1 MGVLLLRTYE
11 FSLRRPLL
19 CCSSGAIKRH
29 RLEKIEPAIS
39 YEHFVEDLDGGD
51 SFTTSL
57 IEILVK
63 EVADRHHRQNATER
77 GLIGDRTARALR
89 RLSNPTTTYRERY
102 SWRGTGGRRGVDLAD
117 YLSRPPDEL
126 DMDEEA
132 DELEELE
139 QYGLVPLEGTRVN
152 TEMYDAYRSHT
163 SRPNPSTAYRAFSPA
178 FYTVPA
184 PPPAP
189 TPDSPSDRVLPPL
202 LDSPPAPRLGGLT
215 LPSASGLLHTSLTR
229 QPSVR
234 RPVRSRT
241 ADFSDFSARRRNSS
255 RQPADEEGPS
265 RMDTSSTFTGSHFSA
280 PREDS
285 DPPPPGPPGQARRF
299 FPFRP
304 RRFEVIP
311 TPPRPAP
318 STGEDWLFPPVPWS
332 SASSDRTAPSAP
344 DSQVGEERSQAPRLR
359 RGGLRAPESMLSRH
373 ASRPTTAEI
382 VLRVSEQ
389 MDAIEAAEAERAE
402 QTRSVS
408 EEILQSIGGP

>member
-1 MGVLLLRTYE
+1 
-11 FSLRRPLL
+11 
-19 CCSSGAIKRH
+19 
-29 RLEKIEPAIS
+29 
-39 YEHFVEDLDGGD
+39 VEDLDGGD

-63 EVADRHHRQNATER
+63 EVADRHHRQNATDR

-102 SWRGTGGRRGVDLAD
+102 TWRATSGRRAVDLSD

-126 DMDEEA
+126 EMDEEA
-132 DELEELE
+132 DELESLE
-139 QYGLVPLEGTRVN
+139 QYGLVPLEGARMN
-152 TEMYDAYRSHT
+152 TELYEAYRHPP
-163 SRPNPSTAYRAFSPA
+163 RPNPPTTAYHAFSPA
-178 FYTVPA
+178 FYPA
-184 PPPAP
+184 PNPAP
-189 TPDSPSDRVLPPL
+189 VPDDRVLPPL

-215 LPSASGLLHTSLTR
+215 LPSASGLLHTSLSR
-229 QPSVR
+229 QPSIR

-255 RQPADEEGPS
+255 RHLADEEGPS
-265 RMDTSSTFTGSHFSA
+265 RFDSSSTFPGPHVSA

-285 DPPPPGPPGQARRF
+285 DPPSSGQPGQARRF
-299 FPFRP
+299 FPFRS

-311 TPPRPAP
+311 TPRPAP
-318 STGEDWLFPPVPWS
+318 STGEDWLFPPAPWS
-332 SASSDRTAPSAP
+332 SSPSDRTASLAL

-373 ASRPTTAEI
+373 ASPAI
-382 VLRVSEQ
+382 NAGLALRVSDEIA
-389 MDAIEAAEAERAE
+389 AIENAAAERQE

-408 EEILQSIGGP
+408 EEILHSIGGP

>member
-1 MGVLLLRTYE
+1 MGRWTAEYYDEV
-11 FSLRRPLL
+11 FSAKMRSLV
-19 CCSSGAIKRH
+19 SGAIKRH
-29 RLEKIEPAIS
+29 RLEKTEPTIS

-63 EVADRHHRQNATER
+63 EVADRHHRQNATDR
-77 GLIGDRTARALR
+77 GLIGDRTARALK
-89 RLSNPTTTYRERY
+89 RLSNPTTTYREL
-102 SWRGTGGRRGVDLAD
+102 DLSD

-126 DMDEEA
+126 EMDEEA
-132 DELEELE
+132 DELESLE
-139 QYGLVPLEGTRVN
+139 QYGLVPLEGTRTN
-152 TEMYDAYRSHT
+152 TELYEAYRH
-163 SRPNPSTAYRAFSPA
+163 RPQPNASTTAYHAFSPA
-178 FYTVPA
+178 FYSVPA

-189 TPDSPSDRVLPPL
+189 APDSPSDRVLPPL

-215 LPSASGLLHTSLTR
+215 LPSASGLLHTSLSR
-229 QPSVR
+229 QPSIR

-255 RQPADEEGPS
+255 RHLADEEGPS
-265 RMDTSSTFTGSHFSA
+265 RFDSSSA
-280 PREDS
+280 FPGFR
-285 DPPPPGPPGQARRF
+285 PPSSGPPGQARRF
-299 FPFRP
+299 FPFRS

-311 TPPRPAP
+311 TPRPVP
-318 STGEDWLFPPVPWS
+318 STGEDWLFPPAPWS
-332 SASSDRTAPSAP
+332 SSPSDRTASLAP

-373 ASRPTTAEI
+373 ISPATNAELA
-382 VLRVSEQ
+382 LRVSED
-389 MDAIEAAEAERAE
+389 MAAIESAEAERPE

>member
-1 MGVLLLRTYE
+1 M
-11 FSLRRPLL
+11 
-19 CCSSGAIKRH
+19 
-29 RLEKIEPAIS
+29 
-39 YEHFVEDLDGGD
+39 
-51 SFTTSL
+51 
-57 IEILVK
+57 
-63 EVADRHHRQNATER
+63 ADRHHRQNATDR

-102 SWRGTGGRRGVDLAD
+102 TWRTGSRRTVDLSD

-126 DMDEEA
+126 EMDEEA
-132 DELEELE
+132 DELESLE
-139 QYGLVPLEGTRVN
+139 HYGLVPLEGTRVN
-152 TEMYDAYRSHT
+152 TELHEAYRHP
-163 SRPNPSTAYRAFSPA
+163 SRPNPPTSSYHAFSPA

-189 TPDSPSDRVLPPL
+189 APDSPSDRVLPPL

-215 LPSASGLLHTSLTR
+215 LPSASGLLHTSLSR
-229 QPSVR
+229 QPSIR

-255 RQPADEEGPS
+255 RHLADEEGPS
-265 RMDTSSTFTGSHFSA
+265 ILDSSSTFPGPHVSA

-285 DPPPPGPPGQARRF
+285 DPPLSGPPGQARRF
-299 FPFRP
+299 FPFRS

-311 TPPRPAP
+311 TPRPAP
-318 STGEDWLFPPVPWS
+318 STGEDWLFPPAPWS
-332 SASSDRTAPSAP
+332 SSPSDRTASSAP

-373 ASRPTTAEI
+373 ASPATNAELA
-382 VLRVSEQ
+382 LRVSEE
-389 MDAIEAAEAERAE
+389 MAAIEGAEAERPE

>member
-1 MGVLLLRTYE
+1 MR
-11 FSLRRPLL
+11 SLV
-19 CCSSGAIKRH
+19 SGAIKRH
-29 RLEKIEPAIS
+29 RLEKIEPSESIS

-63 EVADRHHRQNATER
+63 EVADRHHRQNATDR

-89 RLSNPTTTYRERY
+89 RLSNPTTTYRERERY
-102 SWRGTGGRRGVDLAD
+102 AWRGTGGRRAVDLAD

-132 DELEELE
+132 DELESLE
-139 QYGLVPLEGTRVN
+139 QYGLVPLEGTRTN
-152 TEMYDAYRSHT
+152 TELYDAYRSHT
-163 SRPNPSTAYRAFSPA
+163 SRPNPSTTYHAFSPA

-184 PPPAP
+184 PPQAP

-229 QPSVR
+229 QPSIR
-234 RPVRSRT
+234 RPIRSRT

-255 RQPADEEGPS
+255 RQLADEEGPS
-265 RMDTSSTFTGSHFSA
+265 RIDTSNTFPSSHFSA

-285 DPPPPGPPGQARRF
+285 DPPPPGPSGQARRF
-299 FPFRP
+299 FPFRS

-311 TPPRPAP
+311 TPRSAP
-318 STGEDWLFPPVPWS
+318 STGEDWLFPPAPWS
-332 SASSDRTAPSAP
+332 TAPSDRTAPSAP

-373 ASRPTTAEI
+373 ASPATNAELA
-382 VLRVSEQ
+382 LRVSEE
-389 MDAIEAAEAERAE
+389 MAAIESAEAERSE

-408 EEILQSIGGP
+408 EEILQSIGVP

>member
-1 MGVLLLRTYE
+1 MGVFLLHN

-29 RLEKIEPAIS
+29 RLEKTEPTIS

-63 EVADRHHRQNATER
+63 EVADRHRRQNATDR

-89 RLSNPTTTYRERY
+89 RLSNPTTTYRGHT
-102 SWRGTGGRRGVDLAD
+102 WRETGGRRAVDLSE

-126 DMDEEA
+126 QMDEEA
-132 DELEELE
+132 DELDSLE
-139 QYGLVPLEGTRVN
+139 QYGLVPLEGARTN
-152 TEMYDAYRSHT
+152 NELYEAYRHPP
-163 SRPNPSTAYRAFSPA
+163 RPNPSTTAYHAFSPA
-178 FYTVPA
+178 LYNVSAPPQAPA
-184 PPPAP
+184 PE
-189 TPDSPSDRVLPPL
+189 SPIDRVLPPL

-215 LPSASGLLHTSLTR
+215 LPSASGLLHTSLSR
-229 QPSVR
+229 QPSIR
-234 RPVRSRT
+234 RPIRSRT

-255 RQPADEEGPS
+255 RHLADEEGPPRLDS
-265 RMDTSSTFTGSHFSA
+265 SSTFPGPHVSA

-285 DPPPPGPPGQARRF
+285 DPSLSGQPGQARRF
-299 FPFRP
+299 FPFRS

-311 TPPRPAP
+311 TPRPAP
-318 STGEDWLFPPVPWS
+318 STGEDWLFPPAPWS
-332 SASSDRTAPSAP
+332 SSPSDRTASLAL

-373 ASRPTTAEI
+373 ASPAINAELA
-382 VLRVSEQ
+382 LRVSEE
-389 MDAIEAAEAERAE
+389 MAAIESVEVERQE

-408 EEILQSIGGP
+408 EEILHSISGP

>member
-1 MGVLLLRTYE
+1 MGVLLLYNS
-11 FSLRRPLL
+11 SLKRPLL
-19 CCSSGAIKRH
+19 YSSGAIKRH
-29 RLEKIEPAIS
+29 RLEKNEPVIS

-63 EVADRHHRQNATER
+63 EVADRHHRQNATDR
-77 GLIGDRTARALR
+77 CLIGDRTAKALR

-102 SWRGTGGRRGVDLAD
+102 SWRGTGGRRAVDLSE

-126 DMDEEA
+126 EMDEEA
-132 DELEELE
+132 DELESLE
-139 QYGLVPLEGTRVN
+139 QYGLVPLEGMRTN
-152 TEMYDAYRSHT
+152 TELYEAYRHPP
-163 SRPNPSTAYRAFSPA
+163 RPNPSTTAYHAFSPA

-184 PPPAP
+184 PPAAPA
-189 TPDSPSDRVLPPL
+189 PDSPSDRVLPPL

-229 QPSVR
+229 QPSIR

-255 RQPADEEGPS
+255 RHLVDEEGQS
-265 RMDTSSTFTGSHFSA
+265 RFDPSSTFPGPHVSA

-285 DPPPPGPPGQARRF
+285 DPPSSGPPGQARRF
-299 FPFRP
+299 FRP

-311 TPPRPAP
+311 TPRPAP
-318 STGEDWLFPPVPWS
+318 STGEDWLFPAPWS
-332 SASSDRTAPSAP
+332 SSPSDRTASSAP

-359 RGGLRAPESMLSRH
+359 RGGLRAPESLLPRH
-373 ASRPTTAEI
+373 ISPTTSAELT
-382 VLRVSEQ
+382 LRVSED
-389 MDAIEAAEAERAE
+389 MVAIENAEAERPG